1 MTPAI
6 SIGVPVY
13 NMERLL
19 PEAVESALGQT
30 YRDFELIVVDNASTD
45 RSYEIASEY
54 ARRDSRVRVFRNDTN
69 IGHLPNFN
77 RCFDLARGTWLKFL
91 CADDWLAPDCLER
104 LMAAAR
110 PGPLVMNCAE
120 EYTFPPGFPDD
131 VKAPHL
137 AYWRKH
143 SRRLSDRFP
152 GRTLIPADEF
162 AALVA
167 EDPTTHAALTACSS
181 MIHRAGWERFGRFN
195 PDLSHLND
203 WELCARIGIHT
214 GVLNVDDAVT
224 YYRIHGASLSDTLV
238 SKRPFRSDVLCAL
251 VLRHEVVHG
260 EHYGPVREAAER
272 QHIDL
277 RFELFDAARH
287 ARDAVDHYTQA
298 RGDTRAAEDWRDMQ
312 QRYPQLMSPPPGYY
326 PQKIWRWLSRRV
338 QPALAGQGISAGARR
353 TE

>member
-1 MTPAI
+1 
-6 SIGVPVY
+6 
-13 NMERLL
+13 
-19 PEAVESALGQT
+19 
-30 YRDFELIVVDNASTD
+30 
-45 RSYEIASEY
+45 
-54 ARRDSRVRVFRNDTN
+54 
-69 IGHLPNFN
+69 
-77 RCFDLARGTWLKFL
+77 
-91 CADDWLAPDCLER
+91 
-104 LMAAAR
+104 
-110 PGPLVMNCAE
+110 
-120 EYTFPPGFPDD
+120 
-131 VKAPHL
+131 
-137 AYWRKH
+137 
-143 SRRLSDRFP
+143 
-152 GRTLIPADEF
+152 
-162 AALVA
+162 
-167 EDPTTHAALTACSS
+167 
-181 MIHRAGWERFGRFN
+181 
-195 PDLSHLND
+195 
-203 WELCARIGIHT
+203 
-214 GVLNVDDAVT
+214 
-224 YYRIHGASLSDTLV
+224 V